1 MKLSD
6 VKEDIDNYFENID
19 AQDLYDI
26 SISKYNMIDE
36 EGNRL
41 PDEFKNEM
49 LELQEQA
56 TGPTCDEFI
65 ASFNIKDKTGD
76 L

>member
-6 VKEDIDNYFENID
+6 VKKDIDNYFENID
-19 AQDLYDI
+19 AQKLYDI

-41 PDEFKNEM
+41 PDEFKN
-49 LELQEQA
+49 
-56 TGPTCDEFI
+56 DI
-65 ASFNIKDKTGD
+65 SFLINNQYEKFCKDFKWNNS
-76 L
+76 

>member
-41 PDEFKNEM
+41 PDEFKNDITFLINNQYEKV
-49 LELQEQA
+49 
-56 TGPTCDEFI
+56 C
-65 ASFNIKDKTGD
+65 KDFKWNNF
-76 L
+76 

>member
-6 VKEDIDNYFENID
+6 VKKDIDNYFENID
-19 AQDLYDI
+19 AQKLYDI

-41 PDEFKNEM
+41 PDEFKN
-49 LELQEQA
+49 
-56 TGPTCDEFI
+56 DI
-65 ASFNIKDKTGD
+65 SFLINNQYEKVCKDFKWNNS
-76 L
+76 